1 MEAEAW
7 PWPQRETGQLELGV
21 DEGSDEAERFKDPDG
36 GHGLGGAGT
45 RGRRKKS
52 EMETQHCSWG
62 PPSQTTTSAVLPDIT
77 PLKRTEKHSWQ
88 EFSWEQTVGLCQ
100 EF

>member
-7 PWPQRETGQLELGV
+7 PWPWRETGQPQLGV

-36 GHGLGGAGT
+36 GHGPGGAGT

-62 PPSQTTTSAVLPDIT
+62 PPSQTMTSAVLPDIT
-77 PLKRTEKHSWQ
+77 PLKRTEKHSWP